1 MARRTLPHG
10 EKTLWFPKKEKFKDF
25 KVLLWPPNSPHFNLN
40 GHLQGFSCL
49 KMGLCILTVHVTTTR
64 SHMIKTRDTL
74 FKCKS
79 LHLPVFYNHMIH
91 SFHAFIWWLSKRNP
105 FLDYYYWWSYTWGS
119 LKPVGTISFVCRNRH
134 LWEELEK
141 PVWVTEAPPSTL
153 RTTNRDHHHRCA
165 LNNGIFMNDSSSWN
179 AFLHPTYLQ
188 LLFLQFIEKEFACG
202 VKTICRGE
210 KHQKNKTT
218 DSNMKLLYLM

>member
-1 MARRTLPHG
+1 MRDLTVWLCPSRHSLTSYGWRGDCASQQFTLWEEGKPAQEAWCSMARRTLPHG

-91 SFHAFIWWLSKRNP
+91 TVS
-105 FLDYYYWWSYTWGS
+105 
-119 LKPVGTISFVCRNRH
+119 
-134 LWEELEK
+134 
-141 PVWVTEAPPSTL
+141 
-153 RTTNRDHHHRCA
+153 
-165 LNNGIFMNDSSSWN
+165 M
-179 AFLHPTYLQ
+179 
-188 LLFLQFIEKEFACG
+188 LLFDGLVRETLF
-202 VKTICRGE
+202 
-210 KHQKNKTT
+210 
-218 DSNMKLLYLM
+218 